1 MELAELDRLTQDQ
14 NLRELLYHLMLFL
27 RMCNRGSMHMYASL
41 MLMPQR
47 LQVSIFNIN
56 KKKKDSLTDINLL

>member
-1 MELAELDRLTQDQ
+1 MDLAELDRLTENQ
-14 NLRELLYHLMLFL
+14 NFRELLHHLMLVL
-27 RMCNRGSMHMYASL
+27 RSCSRGSMHMYASL

-56 KKKKDSLTDINLL
+56 QQKDYLSDINLL

>member
-1 MELAELDRLTQDQ
+1 MDLAELHRLTEDQ
-14 NLRELLYHLMLFL
+14 NFRELLHHLMLVL
-27 RMCNRGSMHMYASL
+27 RSCNRGSMHMYASL

-56 KKKKDSLTDINLL
+56 QQKDYLSDINLL

>member
-1 MELAELDRLTQDQ
+1 MDLAELDRLTEDQ
-14 NLRELLYHLMLFL
+14 NFRELLHHLMLVL
-27 RMCNRGSMHMYASL
+27 HSCNRGSMHMYASL

-56 KKKKDSLTDINLL
+56 QQKDYLSDINLL